1 MGYYITST
9 DTTIE
14 ASMPVYHSSLADKSG
29 KKKIIYFKLK
39 RHHKIIISKTKT
51 NSFLDSMDQNVISV
65 SVLQKNVRVLNQKED
80 RSLQQKLNMLEKQYR
95 YTHKMLQQRRDSLM
109 REHRRVMLV
118 QICEPKATVNIAM
131 KEIGEQQ
138 KAEMH
143 LRASQ
148 TREGR
153 RFYSSKYHNEGANQV
168 EQGRSISAP
177 LPPPVKPASPVRR
190 RGYIQSSLSLMQ
202 MKNIA
207 NIDSISEK
215 ELARQ
220 QRETRE
226 EMERMKELQREM
238 LQKKVTA
245 FIEML
250 KDKSNTYRE
259 SPYRNVMVNNWF

>member
-1 MGYYITST
+1 
-9 DTTIE
+9 
-14 ASMPVYHSSLADKSG
+14 
-29 KKKIIYFKLK
+29 
-39 RHHKIIISKTKT
+39 
-51 NSFLDSMDQNVISV
+51 MDQNVISV
-65 SVLQKNVRVLNQKED
+65 GVLQRKLRVLNQKED
-80 RSLQQKLNMLEKQYR
+80 RHLQQKLNMLEKQYR

-118 QICEPKATVNIAM
+118 QICEPKAKVSIAM
-131 KEIGEQQ
+131 REIGEQQ
-138 KAEMH
+138 RAEMH
-143 LRASQ
+143 LRANQ

-153 RFYSSKYHNEGANQV
+153 RFYSSKYDEGSYQV

-177 LPPPVKPASPVRR
+177 LPPVAKPTSPVKH
-190 RGYIQSSLSLMQ
+190 RGYTHSSLSLMR

-250 KDKSNTYRE
+250 KDKRCTNRE
-259 SPYRNVMVNNWF
+259 SPYVNVIVND

>member
-1 MGYYITST
+1 
-9 DTTIE
+9 
-14 ASMPVYHSSLADKSG
+14 
-29 KKKIIYFKLK
+29 
-39 RHHKIIISKTKT
+39 
-51 NSFLDSMDQNVISV
+51 MDQNVISV
-65 SVLQKNVRVLNQKED
+65 GVLQRKLRVLNQKED
-80 RSLQQKLNMLEKQYR
+80 KSLQQKLNMLEKQYS

-109 REHRRVMLV
+109 REHKRVMLV

-131 KEIGEQQ
+131 REIREQQ
-138 KAEMH
+138 RAEMH

-148 TREGR
+148 IREGG
-153 RFYSSKYHNEGANQV
+153 RFYSSKYHNQGSYQV

-190 RGYIQSSLSLMQ
+190 RGFVQSSLSLVR

-220 QRETRE
+220 QRETQE
-226 EMERMKELQREM
+226 EIERMKELQREM

-250 KDKSNTYRE
+250 KDKSNTNSE
-259 SPYRNVMVNNWF
+259 SPHRNVMVND

>member
-1 MGYYITST
+1 M
-9 DTTIE
+9 
-14 ASMPVYHSSLADKSG
+14 
-29 KKKIIYFKLK
+29 
-39 RHHKIIISKTKT
+39 
-51 NSFLDSMDQNVISV
+51 ISV
-65 SVLQKNVRVLNQKED
+65 GVLQRKLRVLNQKED
-80 RSLQQKLNMLEKQYR
+80 RHLQQKLNMLEKQYR

-118 QICEPKATVNIAM
+118 QICEPKAKVSIAM
-131 KEIGEQQ
+131 REIGEQQ
-138 KAEMH
+138 RAEMH
-143 LRASQ
+143 LRANQ

-153 RFYSSKYHNEGANQV
+153 RFYSSKYDEGSYQV

-177 LPPPVKPASPVRR
+177 LPPVVKTTSPVKH
-190 RGYIQSSLSLMQ
+190 RGYTQSSLSLMR

-250 KDKSNTYRE
+250 KDKRCTYRE
-259 SPYRNVMVNNWF
+259 SPYMNVIVND

>member
-1 MGYYITST
+1 
-9 DTTIE
+9 
-14 ASMPVYHSSLADKSG
+14 
-29 KKKIIYFKLK
+29 
-39 RHHKIIISKTKT
+39 
-51 NSFLDSMDQNVISV
+51 MDQNVISGGI
-65 SVLQKNVRVLNQKED
+65 LQRKLRVLNQKED
-80 RSLQQKLNMLEKQYR
+80 RYLQQKLNMLEKQYR
-95 YTHKMLQQRRDSLM
+95 YTHKMLQQRRDLLM

-118 QICEPKATVNIAM
+118 QICEPKAKVSIAM
-131 KEIGEQQ
+131 REIREQQ
-138 KAEMH
+138 KAEIH
-143 LRASQ
+143 LRANQ

-153 RFYSSKYHNEGANQV
+153 RFYSSKYDEGSYQV

-177 LPPPVKPASPVRR
+177 LLSAVKPTSPVKH
-190 RGYIQSSLSLMQ
+190 RGYIQSSLSLMR

-250 KDKSNTYRE
+250 KDKSCTYRD
-259 SPYRNVMVNNWF
+259 SPYMNGIVND

>member
-1 MGYYITST
+1 
-9 DTTIE
+9 
-14 ASMPVYHSSLADKSG
+14 
-29 KKKIIYFKLK
+29 
-39 RHHKIIISKTKT
+39 
-51 NSFLDSMDQNVISV
+51 MDQNVISV
-65 SVLQKNVRVLNQKED
+65 GVLQRKLRVLNQKED
-80 RSLQQKLNMLEKQYR
+80 RHLQQKLNMLEKQYR

-118 QICEPKATVNIAM
+118 QICEPKAKVSIAM
-131 KEIGEQQ
+131 REIRDQQ
-138 KAEMH
+138 RAEMH
-143 LRASQ
+143 LRANQ

-153 RFYSSKYHNEGANQV
+153 RFYSSKYDNEGSYQV

-177 LPPPVKPASPVRR
+177 LPPVVKPTSPVKD
-190 RGYIQSSLSLMQ
+190 RGYIQSSLSLMR

-250 KDKSNTYRE
+250 KDKSCTYRE
-259 SPYRNVMVNNWF
+259 SPYMNVMVND

>member
-1 MGYYITST
+1 
-9 DTTIE
+9 
-14 ASMPVYHSSLADKSG
+14 
-29 KKKIIYFKLK
+29 
-39 RHHKIIISKTKT
+39 
-51 NSFLDSMDQNVISV
+51 MDQNVISV
-65 SVLQKNVRVLNQKED
+65 GVLQRKLRVLNQKED
-80 RSLQQKLNMLEKQYR
+80 RHLQQKLNMLEKQYR
-95 YTHKMLQQRRDSLM
+95 HTHKMLRQRRDTLM

-118 QICEPKATVNIAM
+118 QICEPKAKVSIAM
-131 KEIGEQQ
+131 REIREHQR
-138 KAEMH
+138 AEMH
-143 LRASQ
+143 LRANQ
-148 TREGR
+148 TREGG
-153 RFYSSKYHNEGANQV
+153 RFYSSKYDNEGSYQV

-177 LPPPVKPASPVRR
+177 LSSVVKPSSPVKH
-190 RGYIQSSLSLMQ
+190 RGYIQSSLSLMR

-250 KDKSNTYRE
+250 QDKGCTYRD
-259 SPYRNVMVNNWF
+259 SPSMNGIVNDRL

>member
-9 DTTIE
+9 GTTIE
-14 ASMPVYHSSLADKSG
+14 ASTPVYHSSLADKSG
-29 KKKIIYFKLK
+29 KTKTISFELQRHQYKNQIIT
-39 RHHKIIISKTKT
+39 KTKT
-51 NSFLDSMDQNVISV
+51 NSFLDFMDQNVISV
-65 SVLQKNVRVLNQKED
+65 DVLQRKLRVLNQKED

-109 REHRRVMLV
+109 SEHRRLTLV
-118 QICEPKATVNIAM
+118 KICEPKATVNVAM
-131 KEIGEQQ
+131 REIGEQQ
-138 KAEMH
+138 RAEMH
-143 LRASQ
+143 LRATQ

-153 RFYSSKYHNEGANQV
+153 RFYSSKYHNEGSNQV

-177 LPPPVKPASPVRR
+177 LPPPVKPASPVIR
-190 RGYIQSSLSLMQ
+190 RGFIQSSLSLMQ

-220 QRETRE
+220 QRKTRE

-250 KDKSNTYRE
+250 KDRSNTYRE
-259 SPYRNVMVNNWF
+259 SPYRNVMGND